1 MTNIVLSFIWFFLVS
16 ITKTSIAAD
25 DWWVFWEEMWTK
37 LKTWDIHLVDIP
49 NMITNAID
57 FFMWFAWLIAVLFVI
72 IWAYK
77 ILFGSLQQDKTK
89 WRDTVIMALGWFA
102 IAILAWF
109 IVKLI
114 IDNFS

>member
-1 MTNIVLSFIWFFLVS
+1 MKNIVLSFIWFFLSS
-16 ITKTSIAAD
+16 ITKISEAV
-25 DWWVFWEEMWTK
+25 DWWVFWPSRWRD
-37 LKTWDIHLVDIP
+37 LKEWDIHLEDIP
-49 NMITNAID
+49 VMIKEAID

-89 WRDTVIMALGWFA
+89 WRDTIIMALGWFA

-109 IVKLI
+109 IVKLV